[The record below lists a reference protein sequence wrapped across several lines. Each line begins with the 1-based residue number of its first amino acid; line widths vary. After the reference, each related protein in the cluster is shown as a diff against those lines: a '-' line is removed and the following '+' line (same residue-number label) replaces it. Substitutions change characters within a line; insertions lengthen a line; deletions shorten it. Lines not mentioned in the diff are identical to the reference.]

1 MAILNLQDFSFTC
14 NIMQVSTNG
23 YFSMGEFPKF
33 NDVPNFPLPDN
44 GMIVAP
50 FGADIDTT
58 ITGSV
63 LYTSNLGIL
72 DSSER
77 R

>member
-1 MAILNLQDFSFTC
+1 
-14 NIMQVSTNG
+14 
-23 YFSMGEFPKF
+23 MGEFPKF
-33 NDVPNFPLPDN
+33 NDVPNFSLPDN

-72 DSSER
+72 DSYSIKQDVSDFIR
-77 R
+77 ANTLYR